1 MPGLSFPD
9 VNVWMAALLP
19 EHIHHELA
27 KSWWESDEFDS
38 ICFTRVTQISVLRL
52 LTTPAIMNGKPLTI
66 KAAWKLYDR
75 SFSTIEWPTC
85 LKLPK
90 ASVISAAAVRII
102 SPRPKFGMTRGSLR
116 WRRATTEQLLHLIPG

>member
-38 ICFTRVTQISVLRL
+38 FVLPVLR
-52 LTTPAIMNGKPLTI
+52 
-66 KAAWKLYDR
+66 R
-75 SFSTIEWPTC
+75 SVFYGC
-85 LKLPK
+85 
-90 ASVISAAAVRII
+90 
-102 SPRPKFGMTRGSLR
+102 
-116 WRRATTEQLLHLIPG
+116 